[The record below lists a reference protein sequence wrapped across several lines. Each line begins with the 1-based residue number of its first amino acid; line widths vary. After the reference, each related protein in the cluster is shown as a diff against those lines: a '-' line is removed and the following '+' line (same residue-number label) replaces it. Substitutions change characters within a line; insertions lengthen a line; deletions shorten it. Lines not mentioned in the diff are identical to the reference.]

1 MARPSAR
8 PSLSATP
15 RDLIA
20 GTAIITLFG
29 TTSAYIPV
37 LGFAGFFLLPLP
49 VLFYRVRFG
58 GQAALI
64 VSAVSLLIISGVT
77 GGFGA
82 DAALMA
88 GMMGLGFLL
97 GQYLEN
103 DTPADKTIAYS
114 TLTILAAA
122 FVAIV
127 VIGNLAG
134 TGPFG
139 LISGYIEKNLELMVA
154 AYKQL
159 DVSEEAIRAID
170 ESMGR
175 LHYALMAVF
184 PAIIAATLI
193 ITAWVNLLL
202 GRFILKTAGFTSPA
216 LERLNLWQAP
226 EQLVWGVIA
235 CGILLLLP
243 FQPMRV
249 IAANILMVAIIVYL
263 LQGFAVISFYFDKKD
278 VPLFIRIIVYAAV
291 AIQQFLLLFV
301 VGVGFFDTWFNL
313 RRINTG
319 DNDQP
324 VP

>member
-37 LGFAGFFLLPLP
+37 LGFAGFFLVPLP

-88 GMMGLGFLL
+88 GMMGQGFLL

-134 TGPFG
+134 TGPTG

-159 DVSEEAIRAID
+159 DVSEEAIREID

-175 LHYALMAVF
+175 LHHALMAVF
-184 PAIIAATLI
+184 PAIIASTLI

-202 GRFILKTAGFTSPA
+202 GRFILKKAGFTSPA
-216 LERLNLWQAP
+216 MERLNLWQAP

-249 IAANILMVAIIVYL
+249 IAANILMVAMIVYL
-263 LQGFAVISFYFDKKD
+263 LQGFAVISFYFNKKD